1 MNQQS
6 IEKQPSLNLPPVRQE
21 TPVGKH
27 EAGADSLQ
35 NVKQLGS
42 ERNPEFIAQGQS
54 SSTPQPSA
62 GSAVTP
68 VEPAQTT
75 TVSSTPATN
84 DDTNPMIA
92 DDVDLI
98 EKEWVEKA
106 KKIVAQTKDDPYKQ
120 NEEINKVKAD
130 YIKKRYNK
138 TIEAN
143 EDQPWWC

>member
-1 MNQQS
+1 MS
-6 IEKQPSLNLPPVRQE
+6 
-21 TPVGKH
+21 
-27 EAGADSLQ
+27 Q

-42 ERNPEFIAQGQS
+42 ERNPEFVAQGQS
-54 SSTPQPSA
+54 STTPQPSA
-62 GSAVTP
+62 GSATAST
-68 VEPAQTT
+68 EPIQAT
-75 TVSSTPATN
+75 TVSSTPTVA
-84 DDTNPMIA
+84 DDANPMIA

-143 EDQPWWC
+143 EDQP

>member
-21 TPVGKH
+21 TPASKQG
-27 EAGADSLQ
+27 AGIEVSQ

-42 ERNPEFIAQGQS
+42 ERNPEFVAQGQS
-54 SSTPQPSA
+54 STTPQPSA
-62 GSAVTP
+62 GSATAST
-68 VEPAQTT
+68 EPIQAT
-75 TVSSTPATN
+75 TVSSTPTVA
-84 DDTNPMIA
+84 DDANPMIA

-143 EDQPWWC
+143 EDQP